1 MELFHEQVST
11 SNILLTF
18 IYMMGALSVLLVVL
32 GLGLIDMGL
41 VRARNVLDTWVQKM
55 VAAMIGGVGTLVCGY
70 AIWDLQFAQA
80 FGVASP
86 LSAALKAWWLGGPAA
101 STASVLL
108 DSKLLPEADVL
119 QIFVVFFVTFSM
131 ATMALIHSS
140 AIERVQS
147 KALYTMAFFVGLVLS
162 PIVGYLCWGPLSP
175 LTNRGVH
182 DFEGVFP
189 LYIFAGTW
197 SLVLAWRLGPRR
209 GAFGRDPAGIKP
221 TPSNYGLVA
230 AGALLILFALPFV
243 AIGSTFIIPDLGVF
257 GISMTRTGLGLIAI
271 NIFAAIL
278 AGGIAGALIAYR
290 LQDPRWV
297 FLGPIAGTVM
307 GGTLFDIGTPL
318 QCLAFGAAGPLVAC
332 ATAQLLRRLGIDE
345 PKVVPLA
352 LGPGVAG
359 ALLVGFVHWGTPTGG
374 FPELT
379 GDYAV
384 GHAQITPWWQLIGI
398 LATMAVAGIP
408 ALLLSLV
415 FEKAGALRIS
425 SDVEASGIDLASWGV
440 HCCSDDLPLGLQAP
454 SQRQIK
460 TVVST
465 EVAQAQPAG

>member
-147 KALYTMAFFVGLVLS
+147 KALYTMAFL
-162 PIVGYLCWGPLSP
+162 
-175 LTNRGVH
+175 
-182 DFEGVFP
+182 
-189 LYIFAGTW
+189 
-197 SLVLAWRLGPRR
+197 LAWFCRL
-209 GAFGRDPAGIKP
+209 
-221 TPSNYGLVA
+221 
-230 AGALLILFALPFV
+230 
-243 AIGSTFIIPDLGVF
+243 
-257 GISMTRTGLGLIAI
+257 
-271 NIFAAIL
+271 
-278 AGGIAGALIAYR
+278 
-290 LQDPRWV
+290 
-297 FLGPIAGTVM
+297 
-307 GGTLFDIGTPL
+307 
-318 QCLAFGAAGPLVAC
+318 
-332 ATAQLLRRLGIDE
+332 
-345 PKVVPLA
+345 
-352 LGPGVAG
+352 
-359 ALLVGFVHWGTPTGG
+359 
-374 FPELT
+374 
-379 GDYAV
+379 
-384 GHAQITPWWQLIGI
+384 
-398 LATMAVAGIP
+398 
-408 ALLLSLV
+408 
-415 FEKAGALRIS
+415 
-425 SDVEASGIDLASWGV
+425 
-440 HCCSDDLPLGLQAP
+440 
-454 SQRQIK
+454 
-460 TVVST
+460 
-465 EVAQAQPAG
+465 